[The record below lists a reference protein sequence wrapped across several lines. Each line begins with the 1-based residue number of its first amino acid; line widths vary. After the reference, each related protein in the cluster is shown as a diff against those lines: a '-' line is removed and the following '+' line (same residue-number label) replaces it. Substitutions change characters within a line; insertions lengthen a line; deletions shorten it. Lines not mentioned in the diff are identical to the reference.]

1 MIVAGTFDVDP
12 ARREEFLR
20 GQDEMMRRS
29 RAEPGCVAYVF
40 SADPIEAGRVHLFER
55 WESKEALGAHLAA
68 LQAAGPPPPSVPV
81 LSAEVLQYEIAA
93 VGPVGS

>member
-20 GQDEMMRRS
+20 GQDEIMRRS

-68 LQAAGPPPPSVPV
+68 LQAAGPPPPGVPV